1 METVES
7 CNSSVEAD
15 VKIGLHMTP
24 AKGVVKMRIKANQM
38 VRTAA
43 FQVDETNWEFD
54 LFFTKFFK
62 GATPKTVYE
71 AVQAAGGALALVK
84 KEHCRGRIN
93 REYALI
99 FIPAGSTY
107 KNGTRVVIQHAR
119 LPVKTDLQSTGFYAT
134 FAWLKTEN
142 NDYLRFVR
150 NVNSTLG
157 RYADHFIDA
166 ICVPGGFLVLFSE
179 YSDKRGGLWLYT
191 TQPLAGN
198 TSNGG
203 TAGLNPARGSVSTQ
217 IKSPTGLPATPLT
230 LREEA
235 IRLQTSQKNASMH
248 TPTYRFEPCMLA
260 HVMQTGNVD
269 QTCQL
274 IDQRKNVN
282 YVNAAGKTALHEATL
297 QTADLCVFQALMAAG
312 ANALCKNASGYTP
325 LHLAIKY
332 KNPDSVAR
340 LLIAGV
346 DPQSVFG
353 SMTAA
358 IDFCQSAKTPACEH
372 IMRAHHAKVEAQSA
386 LQSICDDT
394 GKT

>member
-1 METVES
+1 MP
-7 CNSSVEAD
+7 
-15 VKIGLHMTP
+15 VKIDLH
-24 AKGVVKMRIKANQM
+24 
-38 VRTAA
+38 
-43 FQVDETNWEFD
+43 
-54 LFFTKFFK
+54 
-62 GATPKTVYE
+62 
-71 AVQAAGGALALVK
+71 
-84 KEHCRGRIN
+84 
-93 REYALI
+93 
-99 FIPAGSTY
+99 
-107 KNGTRVVIQHAR
+107 
-119 LPVKTDLQSTGFYAT
+119 STGFYAT

-150 NVNSTLG
+150 HVSSTLG
-157 RYADHFIDA
+157 RHADHLIDA
-166 ICVPGGFLVLFSE
+166 ICVPGGFLVLFSK

-230 LREEA
+230 MREEA
-235 IRLQTSQKNASMH
+235 IRLQTSQKNSSMH

-260 HVMQTGNVD
+260 HAMQAGNVD

-274 IDQRKNVN
+274 IDQSKNVN

-312 ANALCKNASGYTP
+312 ANALCKDASGYTP
-325 LHLAIKY
+325 LHLAIEY

-353 SMTAA
+353 SFKAA
-358 IDFCQSAKTPACEH
+358 INYCQSAKAPACEH
-372 IMRAHHAKVEAQSA
+372 IMRAHHAKVEAQRA

-394 GKT
+394 GKTRFV